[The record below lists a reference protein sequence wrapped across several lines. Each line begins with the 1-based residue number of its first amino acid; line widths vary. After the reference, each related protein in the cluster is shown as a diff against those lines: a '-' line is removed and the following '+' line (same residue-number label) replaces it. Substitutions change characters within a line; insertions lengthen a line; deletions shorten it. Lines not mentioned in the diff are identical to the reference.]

1 MADERVGRRI
11 AAAYDRDQTPGV
23 RIDPGPYIG
32 TVKNNVDPMR
42 HGRLHVYIPELGG
55 SRTDIKSW
63 KWVNYAS
70 PFFGEVDPSYDKK
83 DKNTENTY
91 GNTTQS
97 YGMWM
102 VPPDLGVQVLIT
114 FVNGNPDKGYWFACI
129 PMPKGHY
136 MVPAIAG
143 SAQADDDPAPVTE
156 FNVYKDSLFE
166 KSDFLNNKKPT
177 HKVQSKTLDN
187 QGLDKDYFR
196 GLITSS
202 SQRES
207 PSKVLGI
214 STPGRPDPDPALKSD
229 QITPDPNFKN
239 DITNENRAKVD
250 AAVIPTTRKGGHSL
264 VFDDGDLLGNNQL
277 LRLRSSTG
285 HQIMMND
292 TAGIIYVI
300 NAAGTAWVE
309 LTPDG
314 SINVFSTKTLN
325 VRAEETINL
334 HSDKDI
340 KIHAGN
346 DITMYAKKNLT
357 INGNNI
363 LQKARSTFLA
373 DAAESA
379 MMVSDGTSIVF
390 GQNKNLI
397 LAGSEVKV
405 CGGKVDTSASSCSKP
420 ASAPTLTEKEFP
432 NTTKSGGKWAEGGEK
447 IKSTVS
453 VVPTHEPWKRPTSQ
467 IDKVAAELENSQPE
481 SPKEGWGAD
490 GGTVTTG
497 SGSVL
502 TDGSGNPVR
511 SGSAPPGDSA
521 INSAKTRGISG
532 SKDKIVTP
540 EEAARQ
546 VDPPNTKLGNLSQ
559 TEKKALLAQIGKSE
573 SSNDYTAVERKYGN
587 YLGKYQVGAAVLK
600 DQGYIK
606 PEYYAKYG
614 TSAVQYPDAWTG
626 KDGINSKNDYLTNPA
641 VQEKVMDRNLQNN
654 YNAMAKNGAI
664 QPGDSPATVAGM
676 LQTAH
681 LLGAGGANAWRR
693 GYGEP
698 DGNGV
703 PGEVYFN
710 RGRAAVEIV
719 AAGMQKQG

>member
-1 MADERVGRRI
+1 
-11 AAAYDRDQTPGV
+11 
-23 RIDPGPYIG
+23 
-32 TVKNNVDPMR
+32 
-42 HGRLHVYIPELGG
+42 VYIPELGG
-55 SRTDIKSW
+55 SESDIDNW

-70 PFFGEVDPSYDKK
+70 PFFGEVDPSYGKK
-83 DKNTENTY
+83 DKKTENTY
-91 GNTTQS
+91 GSTTQS

-102 VPPDLGVQVLIT
+102 VPPDLGVNVLIT
-114 FVNGNPDKGYWFACI
+114 FVNGSPDKGYWFACI

-143 SAQADDDPAPVTE
+143 SAQADGDPAPVTE
-156 FNVYKDSLFE
+156 FNINKDSLFE

-196 GLITSS
+196 GLISSS

-229 QITPDPNFKN
+229 QITPDPNFKS
-239 DITNENRAKVD
+239 DITNENRAKID
-250 AAVIPTTRKGGHSL
+250 SAINPATRKGGHSL

-340 KIHAGN
+340 KIHAN
-346 DITMYAKKNLT
+346 NNITMHAKNNLV
-357 INGNNI
+357 IEGNNI
-363 LQKARSTFLA
+363 LQKAKSTFLA
-373 DAAESA
+373 DANETA

-397 LAGSEVKV
+397 LAGSKV
-405 CGGKVDTSASSCSKP
+405 QISGGKVDTSASSCSKP
-420 ASAPTLTEKEFP
+420 ASAPSLPEKEFP
-432 NTTKSGGKWAEGGEK
+432 NTTKTGGKWAEGGEK

-453 VVPTHEPWKRPTSQ
+453 VLPTHEPWKRPTSQ
-467 IDKVAAELENSQPE
+467 IDKVAAELENAQQDTPPASGP
-481 SPKEGWGAD
+481 
-490 GGTVTTG
+490 GGVVTTG
-497 SGSVL
+497 DGTVL
-502 TDGSGNPVR
+502 VDGSGNPVH

-521 INSAKTRGISG
+521 ISSAKNRGVSG

-546 VDPPNTKLGNLSQ
+546 PDPANTKLGNLSQ
-559 TEKKALLAQIGKSE
+559 IEKKALLAQIGKSE
-573 SSNDYTAVERKYGN
+573 SGNDYTKVEAARGN
-587 YLGKYQVGAAVLK
+587 YLGKYQIGAAALT
-600 DQGYIK
+600 DQGYITK
-606 PEYYAKYG
+606 AAYAKYG
-614 TSAVQYPDAWTG
+614 SAAVNYADSWTG
-626 KDGINSKNDYLTNPA
+626 KDGINSKQDFLTHPA
-641 VQEKVMDRNLQNN
+641 VQEKAMDQNLQNN
-654 YNAMAKNGAI
+654 YNAMARNGAI
-664 QPGDSPATVAGM
+664 QPGDSPSTVAGM

-681 LLGAGGANAWRR
+681 LLGAGGANTWRR
-693 GYGEP
+693 GGGGA
-698 DGNGV
+698 DANGTT
-703 PGEVYFN
+703 GEVYFN
-710 RGRAAVEIV
+710 RGRAAVEIA